1 MGDVNSDGVVM
12 GDDALLMLRYCM
24 ELASAS
30 MLDLSVADVTNDSC
44 YGADDALLIL
54 RYTLD
59 LIDHL

>member
-1 MGDVNSDGVVM
+1 
-12 GDDALLMLRYCM
+12 MLIRIFPSSQTLI
-24 ELASAS
+24 LASAS